1 MSRTIHTF
9 SLFKDEEIGVPIPEC
24 AREYINPN
32 NPTLQSV
39 ADAMV
44 YQVVKFMDRNPE
56 KDWREIVPPQWIEYV
71 SWRLN
76 E

>member
-9 SLFKDEEIGVPIPEC
+9 SLFEDEELGVPIPEC
-24 AREYINPN
+24 ASEYINPD

-44 YQVVKFMDRNPE
+44 YQVVKVMDRNPG